1 MDGTEVTSG
10 ASFRTLGPSGMSE
23 SDAGLRAV
31 ATTRWVGFLVAIYWA
46 RPCPMPDEQPVTF
59 NIIY

>member
-1 MDGTEVTSG
+1 MDGTEVTSS

-31 ATTRWVGFLVAIYWA
+31 ATTRCEGFLVAMYWA
-46 RPCPMPDEQPVTF
+46 RPCPMPEEQPVTD
-59 NIIY
+59 NTIY